1 MKGKLFG
8 LLILTLAGAAYWLF
22 DVYLGGDQLY
32 APPPPPMVREVPD
45 NWPEAREKRQQA
57 IKEHLNKHQ
66 VAYQRF
72 ANFPTSETDGIP
84 FIILKLLPVVAPE
97 YWGKGDD
104 FLSVMGLFQD
114 ERLQGSPLPRGIGF
128 SGLSRKAALGNIDY
142 SSFACGGCHIGRVRL
157 PDGSMEYLD
166 GGINTQFNVIG
177 FRKRLTQ
184 TLTKLYQGE
193 TDPDK
198 KQSIIIETFLKAL
211 EQNHTSNPNF
221 FYKNYQFEGR
231 HFDAE
236 YEKAQIALF
245 KQQANKVIPEFAAHA
260 EQVYK
265 GWDILVDRLYPEIKS
280 EIMSGFPGM
289 EDAIAFNAVN
299 AYFNLKQ
306 TPVISWF
313 APLALPSDPGITD
326 IMAVWYQDAH
336 DPRWNEDQSDLINGG
351 GQWNGH
357 IPLPIYKNIAA
368 QLTLGFDNID
378 IRVSAFSEVLLKKL
392 PPAPYPF
399 DVDIELA
406 KEGQSLFTEN
416 CASCH
421 QPNNGKVYKSL
432 GTHMGRAKI
441 AGTLITLGARSS
453 FTSDTNCSVDT
464 EVEMYGKKVKPC
476 AEYRDVSLKGK
487 SRLAMTSPRLHE
499 GYNALPLVGIW
510 AQAPYLHNGSI
521 PTLYHLLMPKTR
533 PNQFIKAL
541 NGFRGVI
548 QTTLPEDRLELL
560 SRAS

>member
-1 MKGKLFG
+1 
-8 LLILTLAGAAYWLF
+8 
-22 DVYLGGDQLY
+22 
-32 APPPPPMVREVPD
+32 
-45 NWPEAREKRQQA
+45 
-57 IKEHLNKHQ
+57 
-66 VAYQRF
+66 
-72 ANFPTSETDGIP
+72 
-84 FIILKLLPVVAPE
+84 
-97 YWGKGDD
+97 
-104 FLSVMGLFQD
+104 MGLFQD
-114 ERLQGSPLPRGIGF
+114 ERLKGSPLPRGIGF
-128 SGLSRKAALGNIDY
+128 SGLSRTEPLGNIDY

-157 PDGSMEYLD
+157 PDGSIQYLD

-184 TLTKLYQGE
+184 TLTKIYQGE
-193 TDPDK
+193 TDPEK
-198 KQSIIIETFLKAL
+198 KQTILTETFLNAL
-211 EQNHTSNPNF
+211 EQSQTSDPHF

-236 YEKAQIALF
+236 YEKAQITLF
-245 KQQANKVIPEFAAHA
+245 RQQAATVIPDFASHA

-265 GWDILVDRLYPEIKS
+265 GWGILVDRLYPEIKS
-280 EIMSGFPGM
+280 DIMSGFPGM

-299 AYFNLKQ
+299 AYFNLQQ

-313 APLALPSDPGITD
+313 APLALPSVPGITD

-336 DPRWNEDQSDLINGG
+336 DPRWNEEQSDLINGG

-378 IRVSAFSEVLLKKL
+378 IRVSAFSEELLKKL

-399 DVDIELA
+399 DVDISLA
-406 KEGQSLFTEN
+406 KKGQKLFTEN

-432 GTHMGRAKI
+432 GTNMGRAKI

-453 FTSDTNCSVDT
+453 FTSDTNCSVTT
-464 EVEMYGKKVKPC
+464 EVEMYGNTVKPC
-476 AEYRDVSLKGK
+476 AEYRGVSLTGK
-487 SRLAMTSPRLHE
+487 SRLAMTSPKLHD

-510 AQAPYLHNGSI
+510 AQAPYLHNGSV
-521 PTLYHLLMPKTR
+521 PTLYHLLMPGTR
-533 PNQFIKAL
+533 PDRFMKARL
-541 NGFRGVI
+541 DYDPVKVGYSWQPDLKPYHGQEEGYLFKPASSPAISNKGHDTDIVDGERTYRLDWSKNEAGAMAI
-548 QTTLPEDRLELL
+548 IEYLKTL
-560 SRAS
+560 